1 MDIKG
6 MLAAALR
13 NFAPGPVTAAPD
25 AAKSQLGQSG
35 AASRVNANARDAYMQ
50 YAEREITEGRKPV
63 PYPAWVADQ
72 QAGG

>member
-13 NFAPGPVTAAPD
+13 NFSPGAATSAPD

-35 AASRVNANARDAYMQ
+35 AAGRLNANAREAYMA
-50 YAEREITEGRKPV
+50 YAEAEIAEGRQPM
-63 PYPAWVADQ
+63 PYPQWIAQ
-72 QAGG
+72 QRAGG